1 MNDSAGEEE
10 NLFPFRS
17 GEEDVAQTLTML
29 PGESTLKSD
38 EYLNLGKV
46 PGRSLYTSLSTM
58 KPK

>member
-46 PGRSLYTSLSTM
+46 PGRAYTPAYQL
-58 KPK
+58 